1 MTITC
6 HFKLVVIYSLNK
18 QKTLGDDYIARN
30 RVKLGSLTKQI
41 QDVFDS
47 KLAIGESKYQAKIE
61 GKKTFN
67 DITALTQNKIYS
79 WGTYKSYIK
88 QANYFA
94 KYCKE
99 KHGCRTLDECKPYIN
114 EWLQKQIEEG
124 KSAYTQKLRACSLA
138 KLYNCKSTDFIK
150 TEVRNR
156 ENISRSRGVKV
167 RDKHFAEHKH
177 KDLVEFCRATGLRRK
192 ELRVL
197 TGDKLV
203 YKKEEDKYYIKVD
216 AGAKGGRE
224 RLAII
229 IGNVESVVERMKSV
243 GTNKVFD
250 KIPLAADI
258 HSYRADYATAI
269 YKAHA
274 RPIEEL
280 KCNLGIKGGN
290 TGDVYVCRGD
300 LKGVVY
306 DRKAMKVAS
315 KALGHNRISVI
326 AAHYIRK

>member
-1 MTITC
+1 MI
-6 HFKLVVIYSLNK
+6 
-18 QKTLGDDYIARN
+18 YIARK

-47 KLAIGESKYQAKIE
+47 KLAIGESKYQAKVK

-67 DITALTQNKIYS
+67 DITALTQDKIYS
-79 WGTYKSYIK
+79 WGTYKSYMK

-94 KYCKE
+94 KYCKDQY
-99 KHGCRTLDECKPYIN
+99 GCRTLDECKPHIN
-114 EWLQKQIEEG
+114 EWLQKQINEG
-124 KSAYTQKLRACSLA
+124 KSAYTQKIRACSLA
-138 KLYNCKSTDFIK
+138 KLYDCKSTDFIK

-156 ENISRSRGVKV
+156 ENITRSRGVKV
-167 RDKHFAEHKH
+167 RDKHFSEQNH
-177 KDLVEFCRATGLRRK
+177 KDLVEFCKSTGLRRS
-192 ELRVL
+192 ELKVL

-203 YKKEEDKYYIKVD
+203 YRKEEDKYYINVN
-216 AGAKGGRE
+216 AGTKGGRN
-224 RLAII
+224 RLAPI
-229 IGNVESVVERMKSV
+229 IGNVKSIVERMKFV
-243 GTNKVFD
+243 GSNKVFE

-280 KCNLGIKGGN
+280 KINLGVKGGC
-290 TGDVYVCRGD
+290 TGEAYVCRGN
-300 LKGVVY
+300 LKGVIY
-306 DRKAMKVAS
+306 DRKAMEVAS

-326 AAHYIRK
+326 AAHYIRKN

>member
-1 MTITC
+1 MI
-6 HFKLVVIYSLNK
+6 
-18 QKTLGDDYIARN
+18 YIARK

-47 KLAIGESKYQAKIE
+47 KLAIGESKYQDKLE

-67 DITALTQNKIYS
+67 DITALTQDKIYS
-79 WGTYKSYIK
+79 WATYKSYMK

-94 KYCKE
+94 KYCKDTY
-99 KHGCRTLDECKPYIN
+99 GCRTLEECKSYVD

-177 KDLVEFCRATGLRRK
+177 KDLVEFCKSTGLRRK

>member
-1 MTITC
+1 M
-6 HFKLVVIYSLNK
+6 IYIVRK
-18 QKTLGDDYIARN
+18 

-47 KLAIGESKYQAKIE
+47 KLAIGESKYQDKLE
-61 GKKTFN
+61 GKKSFN
-67 DITALTQNKIYS
+67 DITALTQDKIYS
-79 WGTYKSYIK
+79 WATYKSYMK

-94 KYCKE
+94 KYCKDTY
-99 KHGCRTLDECKPYIN
+99 GCRTLEECKSYVD

-156 ENISRSRGVKV
+156 ENITRSRGVKV
-167 RDKHFAEHKH
+167 RDKHFSEHKH
-177 KDLVEFCRATGLRRK
+177 QNLILFCKSTGLRRK
-192 ELRVL
+192 ELKVL

-203 YKKEEDKYYIKVD
+203 YKKEEDKYYIKVNV
-216 AGAKGGRE
+216 GSKGGRE
-224 RLAII
+224 RLAPV
-229 IGNVESVVERMKSV
+229 IGNVKGVVEKMKAA
-243 GTNKVFD
+243 GTNRVFD
-250 KIPLAADI
+250 KVPLAADI

-269 YKAHA
+269 YNAHA

-306 DRKAMKVAS
+306 DRKAMEVAS
-315 KALGHNRISVI
+315 NALGHNRISVI

>member
-1 MTITC
+1 M
-6 HFKLVVIYSLNK
+6 V
-18 QKTLGDDYIARN
+18 YIARK

-41 QDVFDS
+41 QDIFDS
-47 KLAIGESKYQAKIE
+47 KLAIGESKYQDKLE

-67 DITALTQNKIYS
+67 DITALTQDKIYS
-79 WGTYKSYIK
+79 WATYKSYMK

-99 KHGCRTLDECKPYIN
+99 QYGCRTLDECKPYIN

-203 YKKEEDKYYIKVD
+203 YKKEEDKYYIKVNV
-216 AGAKGGRE
+216 GSKGGRE
-224 RLAII
+224 RLAPV
-229 IGNVESVVERMKSV
+229 IGNVKIVVERMKSV
-243 GTNKVFD
+243 GINKVFD
-250 KIPLAADI
+250 KVPLAADI

-269 YKAHA
+269 YNAHA
-274 RPIEEL
+274 RPIDELKL
-280 KCNLGIKGGN
+280 KCNLGVKGGN

-315 KALGHNRISVI
+315 KALEHNRISVI

>member
-1 MTITC
+1 MI
-6 HFKLVVIYSLNK
+6 
-18 QKTLGDDYIARN
+18 YIARK
-30 RVKLGSLTKQI
+30 RVKLGSLAKQI

-47 KLAIGESKYQAKIE
+47 KLAIGESKYQDKLE

-67 DITALTQNKIYS
+67 DITALTQDKIYS
-79 WGTYKSYIK
+79 WATYKSYMK

-94 KYCKE
+94 KYCKDTY
-99 KHGCRTLDECKPYIN
+99 GCRTLEECKSYVD

-156 ENISRSRGVKV
+156 ENITRSRGIKV
-167 RDKHFAEHKH
+167 RDKHFSERNH
-177 KDLVEFCRATGLRRK
+177 KDLVEFCKSTGLRRK
-192 ELRVL
+192 ELKVL

-203 YKKEEDKYYIKVD
+203 YKKEEDKYYIKVNV
-216 AGAKGGRE
+216 GSKGGRE
-224 RLAII
+224 RLAPI

-269 YKAHA
+269 YKAHT
-274 RPIEEL
+274 RPTEEL

-306 DRKAMKVAS
+306 DRKAMEIAS
-315 KALGHNRISVI
+315 KALGHNRISII

>member
-1 MTITC
+1 M
-6 HFKLVVIYSLNK
+6 IYIVRK
-18 QKTLGDDYIARN
+18 RIK
-30 RVKLGSLTKQI
+30 VGSLTKQI

-47 KLAIGESKYQAKIE
+47 KLVIGKSKYQAKIE

-67 DITALTQNKIYS
+67 DITALTQDKIFS
-79 WGTYKSYIK
+79 WGTYKSYMK

-99 KHGCRTLDECKPYIN
+99 QYGCRTLDECKPYIN

-156 ENISRSRGVKV
+156 ENITRSRGVKI

-177 KDLVEFCRATGLRRK
+177 QDLILFCKSTGLRRA
-192 ELRVL
+192 ELKVL

-224 RLAII
+224 RLTPII
-229 IGNVESVVERMKSV
+229 NNVKSVVERMKSV
-243 GTNKVFD
+243 GSSRVFD

-269 YKAHA
+269 YNAHA

-280 KCNLGIKGGN
+280 KYNLGVKGGD
-290 TGDVYVCRGD
+290 TGDIYICRGD

-306 DRKAMKVAS
+306 DRKAMEIVS

-326 AAHYIRK
+326 AAHYIRKN

>member
-1 MTITC
+1 MI
-6 HFKLVVIYSLNK
+6 
-18 QKTLGDDYIARN
+18 YIARK

-47 KLAIGESKYQAKIE
+47 KLAIGESKYQDKLE

-67 DITALTQNKIYS
+67 DITALTQDKIYS
-79 WGTYKSYIK
+79 WATYKSYMK

-94 KYCKE
+94 KYCKDTY
-99 KHGCRTLDECKPYIN
+99 GCRTLEECKSYVD

-177 KDLVEFCRATGLRRK
+177 KDLVEFCKSTGLRRK

-203 YKKEEDKYYIKVD
+203 YKKEEDKYYIKVNV
-216 AGAKGGRE
+216 GSKGGRE
-224 RLAII
+224 RLAPII
-229 IGNVESVVERMKSV
+229 RNVESVVERMRSA

-274 RPIEEL
+274 RPLGEL
-280 KCNLGIKGGN
+280 KCNLGVKGGN

-306 DRKAMKVAS
+306 DRKAMEVAS

>member
-1 MTITC
+1 MI
-6 HFKLVVIYSLNK
+6 
-18 QKTLGDDYIARN
+18 YIARK
-30 RVKLGSLTKQI
+30 RVKIGSLAKQI

-47 KLAIGESKYQAKIE
+47 KLAIGESKYQDKLE

-67 DITALTQNKIYS
+67 DITALTQDKIYS
-79 WGTYKSYIK
+79 WSTYKSYMK

-94 KYCKE
+94 KYCKDT
-99 KHGCRTLDECKPYIN
+99 HGCRTLEECRFYVDEWI
-114 EWLQKQIEEG
+114 QKQIEEG

-156 ENISRSRGVKV
+156 ENITRSRGVKV
-167 RDKHFAEHKH
+167 RDKHFSEHNHKH
-177 KDLVEFCRATGLRRK
+177 LVEFCKSTGLRRN
-192 ELRVL
+192 ELKVL
-197 TGDKLV
+197 TGDKLI

-306 DRKAMKVAS
+306 DRKAMEVAS
-315 KALGHNRISVI
+315 NALGHNRISVI

>member
-1 MTITC
+1 M
-6 HFKLVVIYSLNK
+6 IYIVRK
-18 QKTLGDDYIARN
+18 

-47 KLAIGESKYQAKIE
+47 KLAIGESKYQDKLE

-67 DITALTQNKIYS
+67 DITALTQDKIYS
-79 WGTYKSYIK
+79 WSTYKSYMK

-94 KYCKE
+94 KYCKDI
-99 KHGCRTLDECKPYIN
+99 HGCRTLEECRFYVDEWI
-114 EWLQKQIEEG
+114 QKQIEEG

-156 ENISRSRGVKV
+156 ENITRSRGVKV
-167 RDKHFAEHKH
+167 RDKHFSEHNHKH
-177 KDLVEFCRATGLRRK
+177 LVEFCKSTGLRRN
-192 ELRVL
+192 ELKVL
-197 TGDKLV
+197 TGDKLI

-306 DRKAMKVAS
+306 DRKAMEVAS
-315 KALGHNRISVI
+315 NALGHNRISVI

>member
-1 MTITC
+1 M
-6 HFKLVVIYSLNK
+6 
-18 QKTLGDDYIARN
+18 
-30 RVKLGSLTKQI
+30 
-41 QDVFDS
+41 
-47 KLAIGESKYQAKIE
+47 
-61 GKKTFN
+61 
-67 DITALTQNKIYS
+67 
-79 WGTYKSYIK
+79 K

-99 KHGCRTLDECKPYIN
+99 QYGCRTLDECKPYIN

>member
-1 MTITC
+1 MW
-6 HFKLVVIYSLNK
+6 FKSWTNK
-18 QKTLGDDYIARN
+18 NLGDDFIVRK
-30 RVKLGSLTKQI
+30 RVKIGSLTKQI

-47 KLAIGESKYQAKIE
+47 KLAIGESKYQDKLE

-67 DITALTQNKIYS
+67 DITALTQDKIYS
-79 WGTYKSYIK
+79 WGTYKSYMK
-88 QANYFA
+88 QANYFT
-94 KYCKE
+94 KYCKDTY
-99 KHGCRTLDECKPYIN
+99 GCRTLEECRSYVD
-114 EWLQKQIEEG
+114 EWLQKQIEEE

-156 ENISRSRGVKV
+156 ENITRSRGVKV

-177 KDLVEFCRATGLRRK
+177 QDLISFCKSTGLRRA
-192 ELRVL
+192 ELKVL
-197 TGDKLV
+197 IGDKLV

-224 RLAII
+224 RLAPI

-269 YKAHA
+269 YKAYA
-274 RPIEEL
+274 RPIDEL
-280 KCNLGIKGGN
+280 KCNLGVKGGN

-306 DRKAMKVAS
+306 DRKAMEVAS

>member
-1 MTITC
+1 MI
-6 HFKLVVIYSLNK
+6 
-18 QKTLGDDYIARN
+18 YIARK

-47 KLAIGESKYQAKIE
+47 KLAIGESKYQDKLE

-67 DITALTQNKIYS
+67 DITALTQDKIYS
-79 WGTYKSYIK
+79 WATYKSYMK

-94 KYCKE
+94 KYCKDTY
-99 KHGCRTLDECKPYIN
+99 GCRTLEECKSYVD

-177 KDLVEFCRATGLRRK
+177 KDLVEFCKSTGLRRK

-203 YKKEEDKYYIKVD
+203 YKKEEDKYYIKVNV
-216 AGAKGGRE
+216 GSKGGRE
-224 RLAII
+224 RLAPI

-269 YKAHA
+269 YKAYA
-274 RPIEEL
+274 RPIDEL
-280 KCNLGIKGGN
+280 KCNLGVKGGN

-306 DRKAMKVAS
+306 DRRAMEVAS